1 MINSSGSRILSIDRY
16 RGIAVF
22 LLIVTLPM
30 YFIDAFDFT
39 DGFTTHIIDDAFLL
53 VPNYAFYDLI
63 APIFIFAAG
72 LSFSLSF
79 KKAVIKYGKHRAFVR
94 SVFRGLKLIAIG
106 SFLLYFGENL
116 IDDLYRIS
124 SYVIAGLCG
133 IWLLLWIM
141 KFDFRRIIST
151 ILDILLIVIGA
162 IALVVGL
169 TETTYLLINE
179 SLPFEHWN
187 VLQSIGFASILT
199 LFFHGFKPWMKL
211 IVLII
216 FFMVYAFFYQL
227 IGYNGFVSMS
237 HGGILGSFGWA
248 QMMIAADLI
257 GELSTTNKNTMY
269 LFGGILVVTGIAGYL
284 IFDCDKFS
292 VSPGYVSM
300 SIVLSYLLY
309 LIFNLFDFWRI
320 DNGPIVSLGRNPIL
334 IYIIHMLFGAYV
346 GIYLNYYAYVYGS
359 NFIAYTGLLLYLAI
373 LCAVSYFLNRKKI
386 YLKI

>member
-1 MINSSGSRILSIDRY
+1 MINSSGNRILSIDRY

-39 DGFTTHIIDDAFLL
+39 DGFTTHVIEDAFLL

-79 KKAVIKYGKHRAFVR
+79 KKAVVKYGKHRAFVR

-106 SFLLYFGENL
+106 SFLLYFGEHP
-116 IDDLYRIS
+116 IDDFYRVS
-124 SYVIAGLCG
+124 SYVIASFCGL
-133 IWLLLWIM
+133 WLLLWIM
-141 KFDFRRIIST
+141 KLDFKRIIST
-151 ILDILLIVIGA
+151 ILDIMLIVIGA
-162 IALVVGL
+162 FALVVGL
-169 TETTYLLINE
+169 AETVYLLIHG

-187 VLQSIGFASILT
+187 VLQSIGFAT
-199 LFFHGFKPWMKL
+199 LVTLLFHDFKPWMKL
-211 IVLII
+211 IALII
-216 FFMVYAFFYQL
+216 LFMIYSFFYQL

-237 HGGILGSFGWA
+237 HGGVLGSFGWA

-257 GELSTTNKNTMY
+257 GELSRTNKNVMY
-269 LFGGILVVTGIAGYL
+269 LFGAILVATGVAGYL
-284 IFDCDKFS
+284 LFDCDKFS

-309 LIFNLFDFWRI
+309 LIFSLFDFWRI

-334 IYIIHMLFGAYV
+334 IYIIHMLAGAYV

-359 NFIAYTGLLLYLAI
+359 NLIAYCGLSLYLVI
-373 LCAVSYFLNRKKI
+373 LCALSYFLNRKKI